1 MVENTMAFFY
11 PEDSASATQAPQLLD
26 GLPTRSREVILA
38 NMIQSASLT
47 LGILKSL
54 YPRASLDEVGDGFV
68 TTYTEEEAS
77 KLVDDS
83 VVTMSE
89 VEEMLPVD
97 MQLK

>member
-1 MVENTMAFFY
+1 
-11 PEDSASATQAPQLLD
+11 
-26 GLPTRSREVILA
+26 
-38 NMIQSASLT
+38 MIQSASLT

-54 YPRASLDEVGDGFV
+54 YPRASLDVAGDGFV

-83 VVTMSE
+83 AVTMSE